1 VLFKLILSQKRES
14 DAGSDARCQ
23 DVDGAGRCGGAGGA
37 GHGTEGREVSTALW
51 SYARLGR
58 MPARETWEA
67 LAAAAKRVVAEMKPQ
82 EVSNLAWAH
91 SVFEDANKAMDAF
104 AVQKAAGRG

>member
-1 VLFKLILSQKRES
+1 
-14 DAGSDARCQ
+14 
-23 DVDGAGRCGGAGGA
+23 
-37 GHGTEGREVSTALW
+37 
-51 SYARLGR
+51 